1 MPQKKKKTYPSW
13 SMFPEHHALVADE
26 LAKSGLHFQ
35 FNEVDDEDDC
45 IQEYDTNIM
54 GRFRCR
60 RGNCPTGG
68 WSSKRIA
75 ITIREYPGTTYN
87 ARVYHQ
93 RCKSCNGLSR
103 PTLDVQS
110 YVDRI
115 VYRLKKWN
123 GIAVE
128 RPMYSEEKSKRPHEE
143 SLCEGCKDGHCIQ
156 SGGGV
161 VTGDD
166 YW

>member
-13 SMFPEHHALVADE
+13 SMFPEHHASVSDE
-26 LAKSGLHFQ
+26 LAKSGLDFQ
-35 FNEVDDEDDC
+35 FNEDDDEDSCSQD
-45 IQEYDTNIM
+45 YDTNIM

-60 RGNCPTGG
+60 RGNCKTQG

-75 ITIREYPGTTYN
+75 ITIRRYQLTSYN
-87 ARVYHQ
+87 VRVYHQ

-103 PTLDVQS
+103 PDLDVQS

-115 VYRLKKWN
+115 TYRLKKWN
-123 GIAVE
+123 GMEVE
-128 RPMYSEEKSKRPHEE
+128 TPVYSRESKGPHEE
-143 SLCEGCKDGHCIQ
+143 DLCEGCKNGHCTQ
-156 SGGGV
+156 SDGR
-161 VTGDD
+161 VTAFPD